1 MRGVEPDEMDAV
13 IAGNVRAQRARLQL
27 RQEDLADEMGWS
39 RPVISAIETG
49 NRRITLPDAVALC
62 RVLQIDLR
70 QLLAG
75 VDVDTLQTLGI
86 DRRG

>member
-1 MRGVEPDEMDAV
+1 MKPEEMDAV
-13 IAGNVRAQRARLQL
+13 VAGNVRAQRARLQL

-39 RPVISAIETG
+39 RPVVSAIEAG
-49 NRRITLPDAVALC
+49 SRRVTLADAVALC
-62 RVLQIDLR
+62 RVLEIDLR

-75 VDVDTLQTLGI
+75 VEPDVLQTLGI

>member
-1 MRGVEPDEMDAV
+1 MKPEEELDAL

-27 RQEDLADEMGWS
+27 RQDDLADEMGWS
-39 RPVISAIETG
+39 RPVISAIEAG
-49 NRRITLPDAVALC
+49 NRRVTLTDAVALC

-75 VDVDTLQTLGI
+75 ADPDVLQTLGV
-86 DRRG
+86 DRRA